1 LHKHIS
7 SVEYKQAI
15 ILYAMHLDT
24 QTTIFMTC
32 FVYLILHGA
41 IWLALQEYRSYQVK
55 LWCASGML
63 SGMAVVLLSMR
74 GLVPEFLF
82 LYVAQLLMLA
92 GNGGRMVAL
101 RMYLLPEPQNPV
113 YWVYGLASTVYFV
126 LFVYLTAVLKA
137 DWGAL
142 LLFNAF
148 YAVLCIDY
156 FRIGLQL
163 HRKRKS
169 LGANLLMWGG
179 LILSFSLGMRTIG
192 VALGGSIDELYQP
205 SWHQAIM
212 VVGQFMSIT
221 LCNVAFLRIFLEI
234 AEQKKMALAHEL
246 TLTNERAD
254 EIQRTSLIL
263 KQLLEEREEIIR
275 QLTLFNKT
283 AGMGALVASLAH
295 ELNQP
300 LSVIQTNAG
309 MIELVLNDHESKLDQ
324 DPRIDKAMTGLRK
337 ANHRAA
343 TIISTLRN
351 MFGSGRKTI
360 SSFDFNELVND
371 VLLLCQ
377 PTFNR
382 QGIQVQIQLHSEALI
397 FTGDKSQLQ
406 QVLLNLIT
414 NAIEAFPATFEGLKK
429 ITIQTNIESNRIV
442 MSVADNGVGI
452 SPEIE
457 AVVFELLRTN
467 KESGMGIGLW
477 LSKTIIDSHQ
487 GNISFTTH
495 VNQGTRFVMTLPLT
509 LEKMF
514 F

>member
-1 LHKHIS
+1 
-7 SVEYKQAI
+7 
-15 ILYAMHLDT
+15 
-24 QTTIFMTC
+24 
-32 FVYLILHGA
+32 
-41 IWLALQEYRSYQVK
+41 
-55 LWCASGML
+55 ML

-74 GLVPEFLF
+74 GLVSEFLF
-82 LYVAQLLMLA
+82 MYVAQLLMLA

-101 RMYLLPEPQNPV
+101 RMYLLPEPQNRV
-113 YWVYGLASTVYFV
+113 YWVYGLASFAYFL
-126 LFVYLTAVLKA
+126 LFVYLIAVLKA
-137 DWGAL
+137 DWEAL
-142 LLFNAF
+142 VLFNAF

-156 FRIGLQL
+156 FRMGLQL

-179 LILSFSLGMRTIG
+179 LILSFSLAMRTIG

-212 VVGQFMSIT
+212 VVGQFITIT

-234 AEQKKMALAHEL
+234 AEQKKMAIAHEM

-309 MIELVLNDHESKLDQ
+309 MIELVLNDHEAKLNQ
-324 DPRIDKAMTGLRK
+324 DTRIDKALTGLRN
-337 ANHRAA
+337 ANQRAA

-351 MFGSGRKTI
+351 MFGQGRKTI
-360 SSFDFNELVND
+360 SSFDFNELVKD

-382 QGIQVQIQLHSEALI
+382 QGIQVQIQLHSEALN

-414 NAIEAFPATFEGLKK
+414 NAIEAFPATFEGFKN

-487 GNISFTTH
+487 GNISFTTQ
-495 VNQGTRFVMTLPLT
+495 VNQGTRFVVTLPLT
-509 LEKMF
+509 TEKMF

>member
-1 LHKHIS
+1 
-7 SVEYKQAI
+7 
-15 ILYAMHLDT
+15 MHLDT

-41 IWLALQEYRSYQVK
+41 IWLALQEYRSFQVK
-55 LWCASGML
+55 LWCASGMF

-101 RMYLLPEPQNPV
+101 RMYLLPEPQNRA
-113 YWVYGLASTVYFV
+113 YWIYSIACIAYFIV
-126 LFVYLTAVLKA
+126 FAYLMAVMKA
-137 DWGAL
+137 DWEAL

-148 YAVLCIDY
+148 YTVLCFDY
-156 FRIGLQL
+156 FRIGLKL
-163 HRKRKS
+163 HRKRES
-169 LGANLLMWGG
+169 LGAKLLMWGG
-179 LILSFSLGMRTIG
+179 LVLSFSLGVRAVG

-212 VVGQFMSIT
+212 VVGQFITIT
-221 LCNVAFLRIFLEI
+221 LCNIAFLRIFLEI
-234 AEQKKMALAHEL
+234 AEQEKLALAHEL

-254 EIQRTSLIL
+254 EVQRISLIL

-275 QLTLFNKT
+275 QLSLFNKT

-300 LSVIQTNAG
+300 LNVIQTNAG

-351 MFGSGRKTI
+351 MFGHGRKTV
-360 SSFDFNELVND
+360 SVFDFNELVND
-371 VLLLCQ
+371 VLLLTQ
-377 PTFNR
+377 PTLN
-382 QGIQVQIQLHSEALI
+382 QHGIEFQLQLHPQPLKI
-397 FTGDKSQLQ
+397 TGDKSQLQ

-414 NAIEAFPATFEGLKK
+414 NAMEAFPANFEGVKSIAL
-429 ITIQTNIESNRIV
+429 QTNLENDRIM
-442 MSVADNGVGI
+442 MSVTDNGLGI

-457 AVVFELLRTN
+457 ADIFELLRTN

-487 GNISFTTH
+487 GNISFTTR
-495 VNQGTRFVMTLPLT
+495 VNQGTKFTVTLPLT
-509 LEKMF
+509 IEAMYF
-514 F
+514 

>member
-1 LHKHIS
+1 
-7 SVEYKQAI
+7 
-15 ILYAMHLDT
+15 
-24 QTTIFMTC
+24 
-32 FVYLILHGA
+32 
-41 IWLALQEYRSYQVK
+41 
-55 LWCASGML
+55 ML

-101 RMYLLPEPQNPV
+101 RMYLLPEPQNRV

-212 VVGQFMSIT
+212 VVGQFISIT

-351 MFGSGRKTI
+351 MFGNGRKTI

>member
-1 LHKHIS
+1 
-7 SVEYKQAI
+7 
-15 ILYAMHLDT
+15 MNLDT

-63 SGMAVVLLSMR
+63 SGLAVVLLSMR
-74 GLVPEFLF
+74 GLVSEFLF

-101 RMYLLPEPQNPV
+101 RMYLLPESQNRV
-113 YWVYGLASTVYFV
+113 YWTYGLACITYFI
-126 LFVYLTAVLKA
+126 LFVYLMAVLNA
-137 DWGAL
+137 DWEAL
-142 LLFNAF
+142 ILFNAF

-179 LILSFSLGMRTIG
+179 LILSFSLAKRTIG

-212 VVGQFMSIT
+212 VVGQFITIT

-234 AEQKKMALAHEL
+234 AEQKKMAIAHEM

-309 MIELVLNDHESKLDQ
+309 MIELVLNDHEAKLNQ
-324 DPRIDKAMTGLRK
+324 DTRIDKALTGLRN
-337 ANHRAA
+337 ANQRAA

-351 MFGSGRKTI
+351 MFGQGRKTI
-360 SSFDFNELVND
+360 SSFDFNELVKD

-382 QGIQVQIQLHSEALI
+382 QGIQVQIQLHTVALN

-414 NAIEAFPATFEGLKK
+414 NAIEAFPATFEGFKN

>member
-1 LHKHIS
+1 
-7 SVEYKQAI
+7 
-15 ILYAMHLDT
+15 
-24 QTTIFMTC
+24 
-32 FVYLILHGA
+32 
-41 IWLALQEYRSYQVK
+41 
-55 LWCASGML
+55 
-63 SGMAVVLLSMR
+63 
-74 GLVPEFLF
+74 
-82 LYVAQLLMLA
+82 
-92 GNGGRMVAL
+92 MVAL

-351 MFGSGRKTI
+351 MFGNGRKTI
-360 SSFDFNELVND
+360 SSFDFNELLND

>member
-1 LHKHIS
+1 
-7 SVEYKQAI
+7 
-15 ILYAMHLDT
+15 MHLDT

-101 RMYLLPEPQNPV
+101 RMYLLPEPQNRV

-324 DPRIDKAMTGLRK
+324 DPRIDKAMAGLRK

-351 MFGSGRKTI
+351 MFGNGRKTI

>member
-1 LHKHIS
+1 
-7 SVEYKQAI
+7 
-15 ILYAMHLDT
+15 
-24 QTTIFMTC
+24 
-32 FVYLILHGA
+32 
-41 IWLALQEYRSYQVK
+41 
-55 LWCASGML
+55 ML

-101 RMYLLPEPQNPV
+101 RMYLLPEPQNRV

-351 MFGSGRKTI
+351 MFGNGRKTI

>member
-1 LHKHIS
+1 
-7 SVEYKQAI
+7 
-15 ILYAMHLDT
+15 MNLDT
-24 QTTIFMTC
+24 QTIIFMTC

-41 IWLALQEYRSYQVK
+41 IWLTLQEYRSFQVK

-63 SGMAVVLLSMR
+63 SGIAVVLLSMR
-74 GLVPEFLF
+74 GLVSEFLF
-82 LYVAQLLMLA
+82 MYVAQLLMLA

-101 RMYLLPEPQNPV
+101 RMYLLPEPQNRV
-113 YWVYGLASTVYFV
+113 YWVYGLASVAYFL
-126 LFVYLTAVLKA
+126 LFVYLIAVLKA
-137 DWGAL
+137 DWEAL
-142 LLFNAF
+142 VLFNAF
-148 YAVLCIDY
+148 YAVLCFDY
-156 FRIGLQL
+156 FRMGLQL

-179 LILSFSLGMRTIG
+179 LILSFSLAMRAIG

-212 VVGQFMSIT
+212 VVGQFITIT

-234 AEQKKMALAHEL
+234 AEQKKLALAHEL

-254 EIQRTSLIL
+254 EAQRTSLVM

-351 MFGSGRKTI
+351 MFSHGRKTI
-360 SSFDFNELVND
+360 SVFDFNELVND
-371 VLLLCQ
+371 VLLLTQ
-377 PTFNR
+377 PTLNK
-382 QGIQVQIQLHSEALI
+382 QEIEVQLQLDSRALK

-406 QVLLNLIT
+406 QVLLNLMT
-414 NAIEAFPATFEGLKK
+414 NAIEAFPAKFEGVKN
-429 ITIQTNIESNRIV
+429 ITVQTNLEKDRIV
-442 MSVADNGVGI
+442 MSVTDNGVGI

-457 AVVFELLRTN
+457 ADIFELLRTN

-487 GNISFTTH
+487 GSISFTTR
-495 VNQGTRFVMTLPLT
+495 VNQGTQFVVSLPLT
-509 LEKMF
+509 VEAMYF
-514 F
+514 

>member
-1 LHKHIS
+1 
-7 SVEYKQAI
+7 
-15 ILYAMHLDT
+15 
-24 QTTIFMTC
+24 
-32 FVYLILHGA
+32 
-41 IWLALQEYRSYQVK
+41 LALQEYRSYQVK

-101 RMYLLPEPQNPV
+101 RMYLLPEPQNRV

-351 MFGSGRKTI
+351 MFGNGRKTI

>member
-1 LHKHIS
+1 
-7 SVEYKQAI
+7 
-15 ILYAMHLDT
+15 MNLDT

-41 IWLALQEYRSYQVK
+41 IWLALQEYRSFQVK

-74 GLVPEFLF
+74 GLVSEFLF

-101 RMYLLPEPQNPV
+101 RMYLLPESQNRV
-113 YWVYGLASTVYFV
+113 YWTYGLACITYFI
-126 LFVYLTAVLKA
+126 LFVYLMAVLNA
-137 DWGAL
+137 DWEAL
-142 LLFNAF
+142 ILFNAF

-179 LILSFSLGMRTIG
+179 LILSFSLAMRTIG

-212 VVGQFMSIT
+212 VVGQFITIT

-234 AEQKKMALAHEL
+234 AEQKKMAVAHEM

-324 DPRIDKAMTGLRK
+324 DPRIDRAMTGLRN
-337 ANHRAA
+337 ANQRAA

-351 MFGSGRKTI
+351 MFGQGPKTI
-360 SSFDFNELVND
+360 SSFDFNELVKD
-371 VLLLCQ
+371 VILLCQ
-377 PTFNR
+377 PTFSR
-382 QGIQVQIQLHSEALI
+382 HGIQVQIQLHYEALN

-414 NAIEAFPATFEGLKK
+414 NAIEAFPATFEGLKN
-429 ITIQTNIESNRIV
+429 ITIQTNIESNQIV
-442 MSVADNGVGI
+442 MSVADSGVGI

-487 GNISFTTH
+487 GNISFTTQ
-495 VNQGTRFVMTLPLT
+495 VNQGTRFVVTLPLT
-509 LEKMF
+509 TEKMF

>member
-1 LHKHIS
+1 ACI
-7 SVEYKQAI
+7 
-15 ILYAMHLDT
+15 T
-24 QTTIFMTC
+24 
-32 FVYLILHGA
+32 
-41 IWLALQEYRSYQVK
+41 
-55 LWCASGML
+55 
-63 SGMAVVLLSMR
+63 
-74 GLVPEFLF
+74 
-82 LYVAQLLMLA
+82 
-92 GNGGRMVAL
+92 
-101 RMYLLPEPQNPV
+101 
-113 YWVYGLASTVYFV
+113 YFI
-126 LFVYLTAVLKA
+126 LFVYLMAVLNA
-137 DWGAL
+137 DWEAL
-142 LLFNAF
+142 ILFNAF

-179 LILSFSLGMRTIG
+179 LILSFSLAMRTIG

-212 VVGQFMSIT
+212 VVGQFITIT

-234 AEQKKMALAHEL
+234 AEQKKMAVAHEM

-324 DPRIDKAMTGLRK
+324 DPRIDRAMTGLRN
-337 ANHRAA
+337 ANQRAA

-351 MFGSGRKTI
+351 MFGQGPKTI
-360 SSFDFNELVND
+360 SSFDFNELVKD
-371 VLLLCQ
+371 VILLCQ
-377 PTFNR
+377 PTFSR
-382 QGIQVQIQLHSEALI
+382 HGIQVQIQLHSEALN

-414 NAIEAFPATFEGLKK
+414 NAIEAFPATFEGLKN

-487 GNISFTTH
+487 GNISFTTQ
-495 VNQGTRFVMTLPLT
+495 VNQGTRFVVTLPLT
-509 LEKMF
+509 TEKMF

>member
-351 MFGSGRKTI
+351 MFGNGRKTI

-477 LSKTIIDSHQ
+477 LSKTIIDSHH

>member
-1 LHKHIS
+1 
-7 SVEYKQAI
+7 
-15 ILYAMHLDT
+15 MNLDT

-41 IWLALQEYRSYQVK
+41 IWLALQEYRSFQVK

-74 GLVPEFLF
+74 GLVSEFLF

-101 RMYLLPEPQNPV
+101 RMYLLPESQNRV
-113 YWVYGLASTVYFV
+113 YWTYGLACITYFI
-126 LFVYLTAVLKA
+126 LFVYLMAVLNA
-137 DWGAL
+137 DWEAL
-142 LLFNAF
+142 ILFNAF

-179 LILSFSLGMRTIG
+179 LILSFSLAMRTIG

-212 VVGQFMSIT
+212 VVGQFITIT

-234 AEQKKMALAHEL
+234 AEQKKMAVAHEM

-324 DPRIDKAMTGLRK
+324 DPRIDRAMTGLRN
-337 ANHRAA
+337 ANQRAA

-351 MFGSGRKTI
+351 MFGQGPKTI
-360 SSFDFNELVND
+360 SSFDFNELVKD
-371 VLLLCQ
+371 VILLCQ
-377 PTFNR
+377 PTFSR
-382 QGIQVQIQLHSEALI
+382 HGIQVQIQLHSEALN

-414 NAIEAFPATFEGLKK
+414 NAIEAFPATFEGLKN

-487 GNISFTTH
+487 GNISFTTQ
-495 VNQGTRFVMTLPLT
+495 VNQGTRFVVTLPLT
-509 LEKMF
+509 TEKMF